1 MKNIVIL
8 ISGRG
13 SNMEAIIRAC
23 AEQAWPARIA
33 AVLSN
38 RPDAP
43 GLKFAAGQGIPVGVV
58 DHRQYPDRASF
69 DKALANAIDA
79 HVPDLVVLAGFMRIL
94 TPEFVEHYAG
104 RMMNIHPSLLPS
116 FPGLHTH
123 QQALEAGVKVHG
135 ASVHFV
141 TAALDHGPIVLQAVI
156 EVGPEDTPQTLAARL
171 LPCEHQIYPRAVRWF
186 VEGRLRVKDGA
197 VHVDPPEPQLLIAL
211 AASAADAAPS
221 EPPAAPDST
230 PDSPSDSATPVE
242 PTGARQ

>member
-13 SNMEAIIRAC
+13 SNMEAIVRAC

-43 GLKFAAGQGIPVGVV
+43 GLKFAAAQGIPVGVV

-211 AASAADAAPS
+211 AASSADAAPS
-221 EPPAAPDST
+221 EPAAAPDST
-230 PDSPSDSATPVE
+230 PDSQSDSATPVE